1 LTEISM
7 RYLALERELPA
18 LPRADLPE
26 LLQREAATVWQ
37 LQKSG
42 VIREIWFTNPE
53 RHAVIMLE
61 CPSLAAARDH
71 LASLPLVRAGRS
83 EFTVHELQPYD
94 GYERLFDPSRSGS
107 AGAAAREPEY

>member
-1 LTEISM
+1 M

-26 LLQREAATVWQ
+26 LLQQEAATVWQ

-53 RHAVIMLE
+53 RHAVLLLE
-61 CPSLAAARDH
+61 CPSVVAARDH
-71 LASLPLVRAGRS
+71 LAALPLARAGRV
-83 EFTVHELQPYD
+83 EFVLHELQSYD
-94 GYERLFDPSRSGS
+94 GYERLFAHD
-107 AGAAAREPEY
+107 AAQIRERDEPAEY